1 MKNTFTYK
9 VFVREIRTGERTEV
23 WIADRVYLDDIP
35 LSGGYHEGEAPAIEA
50 AGEKVRD
57 ELSLLSQG
65 RECFEHYVN
74 DFVYSVFPTLG
85 LGDPDMQEFIR
96 ALKAAGIDVV
106 VTTESR
112 KAS

>member
-1 MKNTFTYK
+1 MNTFSYK
-9 VFVREIRTGERTEV
+9 VLVREIRTGEKTEV
-23 WIADRVYLDDIP
+23 WIAERLYLDGEP
-35 LSGGYHEGEAPAIEA
+35 LVGGYREGEAPVIEA

-57 ELSLLSQG
+57 ELILLSQG
-65 RECFEHYVN
+65 RECLEHYVN

-85 LGDPDMQEFIR
+85 LGDPDMQDFLH
-96 ALKAAGIDVV
+96 AVKAAGIEVV